1 METKFNCRI
10 QVKKTIFIAVLA
22 ALAGLCGTK
31 VLSADMISQVKA
43 RKQASERRIAS
54 TKHSLVIQPASSRGP
69 IIEMIDKASSTLDLV
84 IYEMDDSD
92 IISAMIKA
100 AKRGVKVR
108 AIFDVRSKHFIPNPN
123 PATMKT
129 LSAGGVFVKE
139 ASPALFPI
147 THQKTLVADNSSA
160 IVMSFNLCPGYFG
173 GTRDFGI
180 VTTDVNEVGDIART
194 FEADWNGQVY
204 KHPSSP
210 LVWSPDNARQKLLGL
225 INSATATLDI
235 YSLEVK
241 DADTLNALGAAVKRG
256 VKVRLIAAKL
266 MEGDKDVNADGLAR
280 IKEAGVAAKSMQALF
295 VHGKMILADYGA
307 QSAAAYV
314 GSQNFSASSLDH
326 NRELGI
332 ISVSHEVLRAL
343 KETFNSDW
351 DSIR

>member
-1 METKFNCRI
+1 MLFKR
-10 QVKKTIFIAVLA
+10 TILITILA
-22 ALAGLCGTK
+22 ASAGLCSTPAF
-31 VLSADMISQVKA
+31 SAETPSQVKV

-54 TKHSLVIQPASSRGP
+54 TKHSLLIQPASSRGP
-69 IIEMIDKASSTLDLV
+69 ILEMIDKAQSTLDLV
-84 IYEMDDSD
+84 IYEMDDTD
-92 IISAMIKA
+92 IINAMIKA

-123 PATMKT
+123 PATMKIM
-129 LSAGGVFVKE
+129 SAGGVSVKE
-139 ASPALFPI
+139 ASSALFPI

-180 VTTDVNEVGDIART
+180 LTTDANEVADIAKT

-204 KHPSSP
+204 RHPSSP

-225 INSATATLDI
+225 INSASATLDI

-241 DADTLNALGAAVKRG
+241 DADTLKALGAAVKRG

-280 IKEAGVAAKSMQALF
+280 VKEAGVAAKSMQALF

-332 ISVSHEVLRAL
+332 ISVSSAVLKGLR
-343 KETFNSDW
+343 ETFDSDW